1 MNLTKWISVS
11 ILACGLFFFSAC
23 GGPKNLF
30 VLMPDAEDGTVGS
43 ITVTN
48 EAGKQIIT
56 SPDTV
61 VKVKDAQTSPTPP
74 EPMAEE
80 GINKIFKKALAA
92 TPRPPAQFMLQFQT
106 GTSSLTEKS
115 QDQLSQIIIAVID
128 RQPCD
133 VSIIGHTDTRGT
145 AQKNVELGLQ
155 RANTVKQILIDQGVD
170 ARQIEATSHG
180 ETSLIIQ
187 TADDVDEPQNRRVEV
202 LVR

>member
-1 MNLTKWISVS
+1 MKWISVS
-11 ILACGLFFFSAC
+11 ILACGLFIISAC

-30 VLMPDAEDGTVGS
+30 VLIPDADDGTVGS
-43 ITVTN
+43 ITVAN
-48 EAGKQIIT
+48 EAGEQIIT
-56 SPDTV
+56 SPGTV

-80 GINKIFKKALAA
+80 GISKVFKKALAA
-92 TPRPPAQFMLQFQT
+92 TPRPPAQFILQFKT
-106 GTSSLTEKS
+106 GTSALTEKS
-115 QDQLSQIIIAVID
+115 QDQLSQIINAVID

-133 VSIIGHTDTRGT
+133 VFIIGHTDTRGT